1 MAVRRASNCSNR
13 SSRAGA
19 AGDSVVYNRD
29 EFEQAY
35 GRLRSA
41 PGELTPSD
49 ILQLEIVSPELG
61 REGVEA
67 RQAALFP
74 AAAAALTKAAT
85 PQLDPPTGGLSQR
98 SMDAIANAIVLFVRE
113 QLAPILKR
121 LDAIEQQP
129 PSPHYAGTFTSEKSY
144 ARGSLVTK
152 AGGLWLALQTTTQ
165 VPGRSDQ
172 WKLVVKSGEVPR

>member
-1 MAVRRASNCSNR
+1 
-13 SSRAGA
+13 
-19 AGDSVVYNRD
+19 VYNPR

-41 PGELTPSD
+41 PGELTPGD

-74 AAAAALTKAAT
+74 AAEAAITKAVT
-85 PQLDPPTGGLSQR
+85 PLRASLSTVDSDPLEPPTGGLSQR
-98 SMDAIANAIVLFVRE
+98 SIDAIATAIVLFVRE

-121 LDAIEQQP
+121 LDDIEQQP
-129 PSPHYAGTFTSEKSY
+129 PSPHYAGTFTPEKSY
-144 ARGSLVTK
+144 ASGSLVTK

-172 WKLVVKSGEVPR
+172 WKLVVKSGEAPR